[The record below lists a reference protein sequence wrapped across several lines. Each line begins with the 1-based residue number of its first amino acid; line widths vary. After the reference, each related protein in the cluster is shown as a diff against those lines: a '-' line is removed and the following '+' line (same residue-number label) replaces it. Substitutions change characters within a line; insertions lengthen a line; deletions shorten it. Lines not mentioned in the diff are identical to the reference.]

1 MRSSHCRRSQNY
13 DVKASHP
20 IEDSA
25 SAAIA
30 ASASRLSLGSATR
43 ALPGIYG
50 AFVIGS
56 LLSSPLM
63 AMANPG
69 DADSGDVVQQAAR
82 VLLAQNAVENGPRVT
97 IVQPGYND
105 VLKGKSSILINID
118 AKRYPAA
125 SVEMFVDGKSATGG
139 PLAIDKATSVPFN
152 WDTALFADGPHRLT
166 VRVTDSQGFRS
177 DAEVQIYI
185 NNGRKADQTAPTLR
199 WLNVRP
205 GDLLRG
211 DKIFQL
217 EAADNFGIKYVWM
230 SVKSAVTPGK
240 PLRMSMGNQ
249 PPYTF
254 PFDTRSVPDGLYILD
269 ALAWDAFENEGKAP
283 SVLFGVANNTMH
295 PTFMSDLDQA
305 SRSASADRTVSVL
318 DPGIGSQ
325 TAKSLNRGNVVSSQV
340 RPGASQFVCAR
351 PCRRVARRG
360 SARTRVAR

>member
-1 MRSSHCRRSQNY
+1 VLLRRPDGN
-13 DVKASHP
+13 
-20 IEDSA
+20 
-25 SAAIA
+25 
-30 ASASRLSLGSATR
+30 
-43 ALPGIYG
+43 
-50 AFVIGS
+50 
-56 LLSSPLM
+56 
-63 AMANPG
+63 AN
-69 DADSGDVVQQAAR
+69 SGDVVQQAAR
-82 VLLAQNAVENGPRVT
+82 VLLAQSAFENGPRVT

-185 NNGRKADQTAPTLR
+185 NNGRKADNDKPTLR

-230 SVKSAVTPGK
+230 SV
-240 PLRMSMGNQ
+240 
-249 PPYTF
+249 
-254 PFDTRSVPDGLYILD
+254 
-269 ALAWDAFENEGKAP
+269 
-283 SVLFGVANNTMH
+283 
-295 PTFMSDLDQA
+295 
-305 SRSASADRTVSVL
+305 
-318 DPGIGSQ
+318 
-325 TAKSLNRGNVVSSQV
+325 NRL
-340 RPGASQFVCAR
+340 
-351 PCRRVARRG
+351 
-360 SARTRVAR
+360 